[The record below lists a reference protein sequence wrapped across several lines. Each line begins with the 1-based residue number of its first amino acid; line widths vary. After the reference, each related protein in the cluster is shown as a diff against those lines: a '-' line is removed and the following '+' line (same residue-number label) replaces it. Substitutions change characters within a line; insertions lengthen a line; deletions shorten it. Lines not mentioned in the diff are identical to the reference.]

1 MPMDMRY
8 IAWAGYDLAEC
19 AGATVSGVGGSGS
32 IQLEQ
37 GWQLIAIPIIYGYW
51 DSTLHEHVHD
61 DITTAKVENYVMDQI
76 EDLYTNVSGTTIS
89 GVEEIVEVAN
99 TYTGDAQEFWSYVVG
114 LTPTSSHHNFQL
126 VYNDS
131 GSHEIS
137 GFWIKI
143 IDPNGPYLITW
154 GEQ

>member
-1 MPMDMRY
+1 MRY

-19 AGATVSGVGGSGS
+19 AGATVSGIGGSGS

-61 DITTAKVENYVMDQI
+61 EITTAKVENYVMDQI
-76 EDLYTNVSGTTIS
+76 EDLYTNVSGTTAS

-99 TYTGDAQEFWSYVVG
+99 TKLPLDQRTAG
-114 LTPTSSHHNFQL
+114 L
-126 VYNDS
+126 
-131 GSHEIS
+131 E
-137 GFWIKI
+137 
-143 IDPNGPYLITW
+143 
-154 GEQ
+154 

>member
-1 MPMDMRY
+1 MRY

-19 AGATVSGVGGSGS
+19 VAATVSGIGGFGS
-32 IQLEQ
+32 IQLEL
-37 GWQLIAIPIIYGYW
+37 GWQLIAIPITHGYW
-51 DSTLHEHVHD
+51 DSTAHEHVHD

-76 EDLYTNVSGTTIS
+76 EDLYTNVSG
-89 GVEEIVEVAN
+89 IVEVAN
-99 TYTGDAQEFWSYVVG
+99 TYTGDEQAFFSYVVG
-114 LTPTSSHHNFQL
+114 STPTSSPHNFQL